1 MRRSLLALGAGLIG
15 GGLIVAWSLGP
26 ASAQVDTGYEVVRKD
41 FPVSGHTV
49 LNASAYCPTGKEI
62 LGGGAQI
69 AGEGILSRWPVRLKE
84 SAPDSVGSGAQASHL
99 WTVTIRNLDD
109 ADHNIGVFAV
119 CADMA

>member
-1 MRRSLLALGAGLIG
+1 MRRSLMAFGAGLIG

-26 ASAQVDTGYEVVRKD
+26 ASAQVGTGYEVVRKD
-41 FPVSGHTV
+41 FTVSGHAV
-49 LNASAYCPTGKEI
+49 LNADAFCPTGKEI

-69 AGEGILSRWPVRLKE
+69 AGEGVLGRWPVRLKE
-84 SAPDSVGSGAQASHL
+84 SAPDSVGSGAQAAYM

-109 ADHNIGVFAV
+109 VDHNIGVFAV

>member
-1 MRRSLLALGAGLIG
+1 MFVAGLIA

-26 ASAQVDTGYEVVRKD
+26 ASAQVDTGYEVVRVD
-41 FPVSGHTV
+41 YPVSGHTV
-49 LNASAYCPTGKEI
+49 LNADAFCPSGKEI

-84 SAPDSVGSGAQASHL
+84 SAPDSVGSGATASHL

>member
-1 MRRSLLALGAGLIG
+1 MRRSLLAFGAGLIG

-26 ASAQVDTGYEVVRKD
+26 ASAQVGTGYEVVRVD

-49 LNASAYCPTGKEI
+49 LNADAFCPTGKEI
-62 LGGGAQI
+62 LGGGAAI
-69 AGEGILSRWPVRLKE
+69 AGEGVLSRWPVRLKE
-84 SAPDSVGSGAQASHL
+84 SAPDSVGGAQGAHL

>member
-1 MRRSLLALGAGLIG
+1 MFVAGLIA
-15 GGLIVAWSLGP
+15 GGLIIAWSLGP
-26 ASAQVDTGYEVVRKD
+26 ASAQVDTGYEIVRVD

-49 LNASAYCPTGKEI
+49 LNADAFCPSGKEI

-69 AGEGILSRWPVRLKE
+69 AGEGVLGRWPVRLKE
-84 SAPDSVGSGAQASHL
+84 SAPATVGGLTGSHL

-109 ADHNIGVFAV
+109 VDHNIGVFAV